1 MQETTSS
8 SISKLESMD
17 YLSANAF
24 RDLKTNL
31 EFQLKNQ
38 QKHVIVVTS
47 ANQGEGKSYTALHVA
62 KAFAE
67 AKKKVLLV
75 DMDLHRPQ
83 TSKTLGII
91 NRPGISNIYEDQL
104 TRNIVNEVSENLFAI
119 SCGRST
125 LNITEILS
133 SDIVNDYIWRQLEK
147 FDIIIID
154 SPPIRL
160 SPDTKVIISTFKN
173 VLFVVRD
180 NKTKTN
186 EIEEALSSIRL
197 VSPVLLGMVLNY
209 KKITKKQRKK
219 YGYGY
224 AYGYK

>member
-1 MQETTSS
+1 M
-8 SISKLESMD
+8 
-17 YLSANAF
+17 
-24 RDLKTNL
+24 
-31 EFQLKNQ
+31 
-38 QKHVIVVTS
+38 
-47 ANQGEGKSYTALHVA
+47 
-62 KAFAE
+62 
-67 AKKKVLLV
+67 
-75 DMDLHRPQ
+75 
-83 TSKTLGII
+83 
-91 NRPGISNIYEDQL
+91 
-104 TRNIVNEVSENLFAI
+104 NEVSENLFAI